1 MHDGETL
8 RKKSFAW
15 PCGLPGQKLR
25 GPRASPGRFIC
36 IYMLLNLHDTC
47 ACLCL
52 HVCTGSSRNFTVV
65 TSPRRQLF
73 LDICIISNACPPELP
88 RSHGIAWTQL
98 KAAPLNIYVSSKPT
112 MVSPPAQQP
121 AEQEEEARE
130 GDVVVEAEAG
140 ADEAAEEDVEEK
152 VETEEEEAVNETER
166 RELCDAEGQKLRGTW
181 NLKFLAHTAV

>member
-1 MHDGETL
+1 
-8 RKKSFAW
+8 
-15 PCGLPGQKLR
+15 
-25 GPRASPGRFIC
+25 
-36 IYMLLNLHDTC
+36 MLLNLHDTC

-73 LDICIISNACPPELP
+73 LDICILSSACPPELP
-88 RSHGIAWTQL
+88 RAHGIAWTQL
-98 KAAPLNIYVSSKPT
+98 KAAPLKIYVSLKPT

-130 GDVVVEAEAG
+130 GDVVVEAEA
-140 ADEAAEEDVEEK
+140 EEDVEEN